1 LRFSHAA
8 GDLDLAVVD
17 GAGRRLATSTSVAD
31 VERIQG
37 SFTGPVVVVVYGYQG
52 ASGNYDLPV
61 R

>member
-1 LRFSHAA
+1 LRFSHGA

-52 ASGNYDLPV
+52 ASGNYDLTV